1 MRLVVYMEIC
11 TVCVYRYSNPYF
23 YEIRSLLLPTPTQ
36 TCHRVF
42 AVYLQ
47 DVEYGEFGEYV
58 IYIYIYIYIYNFCD
72 TLLEISSAETAAPY

>member
-1 MRLVVYMEIC
+1 MRLVVYMETC

-58 IYIYIYIYIYNFCD
+58 IYIYI
-72 TLLEISSAETAAPY
+72 